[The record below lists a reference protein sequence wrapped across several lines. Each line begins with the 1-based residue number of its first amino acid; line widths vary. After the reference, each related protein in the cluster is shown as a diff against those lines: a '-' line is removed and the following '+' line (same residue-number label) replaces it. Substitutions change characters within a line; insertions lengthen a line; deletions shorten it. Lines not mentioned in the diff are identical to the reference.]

1 MLDKRPEE
9 TDERCLK
16 EVIKKTETGKS
27 LSSKQISLWPQ
38 LQWPGWGSALLEVGR
53 GCRVYYAGFWKQNWS
68 QLIASCLS
76 GLPCNSPTSC
86 TISCV
91 VLDSFEQ
98 FEIRIM
104 HISWRW
110 RGLESYQSASPGRS
124 YWQFVIVHRCLH
136 CVVSCLSIFV
146 CPKLSGWAC
155 PPYWLLMKVI
165 GNDLHWSV
173 CSNFYTSEPCL

>member
-16 EVIKKTETGKS
+16 EVIKKQRREKACLQNKS
-27 LSSKQISLWPQ
+27 PSDPQ

-76 GLPCNSPTSC
+76 TLPCNSPTSC

-104 HISWRW
+104 HIS
-110 RGLESYQSASPGRS
+110 
-124 YWQFVIVHRCLH
+124 
-136 CVVSCLSIFV
+136 
-146 CPKLSGWAC
+146 
-155 PPYWLLMKVI
+155 
-165 GNDLHWSV
+165 
-173 CSNFYTSEPCL
+173 